1 MKITKTL
8 ALGATAMAILTAA
21 VPLAAQ
27 DREAPPAASEAR
39 PFTLPTVTRYELPNG
54 MQVTLVPYGKT
65 PQVSI
70 VAAVRTG
77 NIDEGD
83 NVWLADMAG
92 DMMQKGSGGRTAAQ
106 IAEAAANMGG
116 GLSLGVGADV
126 VTAGT
131 GVLAEFAPQAVQ
143 LMADLLIRP
152 DFPASELEK
161 VRADRLRNL
170 SVARSTPDGMAGEA
184 FDGALYPGHTYG
196 KTYPTNEQLAGYTL
210 DQVKAFH
217 AANFGAQ
224 RTHIYVV
231 GQFDEAAMRAA
242 IEKSFGGWK
251 KGPVANRLDSP
262 DVDAPGVILIDRP
275 GAPQS
280 TLRIGQRVAAQNGDL
295 RFVAANTLLG
305 GYFSSRIT
313 RNIREDKG
321 YTYSPGS
328 GVAQRVHG
336 ANWTQFADVTA
347 EATGPSITEILKE
360 VRRMQT
366 EAPSAKEVQGI
377 KNYMNGT
384 FVIGLASRGGV
395 ANQLVNLDLLGLGPQ
410 FLNTY
415 VDKVSALTPEDLRAA
430 TAQHLP
436 IENLTYV
443 VVGPLDS
450 VRPQL
455 EAVPELAGKLPE

>member
-1 MKITKTL
+1 MKIIKTL
-8 ALGATAMAILTAA
+8 ALGATAISACAMAA
-21 VPLAAQ
+21 PLAAQ
-27 DREAPPAASEAR
+27 EREAPPAAAEAR
-39 PFTLPTVTRYELPNG
+39 PFTLPAVTRYKLPNG

-70 VAAVRTG
+70 VTAVRTG
-77 NIDEGD
+77 NIDEGE

-92 DMMQKGSGGRTAAQ
+92 EMMQKGAGGRTAAQ

-116 GLSLGVGADV
+116 SLSLGVGGDV
-126 VTAGT
+126 VTAST

-143 LMADLLIRP
+143 LLADVLISP

-161 VRADRLRNL
+161 VRADMLRNL
-170 SVARSTPDGMAGEA
+170 SVARSTPGGMAGEA
-184 FDGALYPGHTYG
+184 FDAALFPGHPYG
-196 KTYPTNEQLAGYTL
+196 ATFPTNDQLSGYTL

-217 AANFGAQ
+217 ATNFGAQ
-224 RTHIYVV
+224 RAHIYVV
-231 GQFDEAAMRAA
+231 GQFDDATMRAA

-251 KGPVANRLDSP
+251 QGVAASKIDSP

-280 TLRIGQRVAAQNGDL
+280 TLRIGQRVAAQEGDL
-295 RFVAANTLLG
+295 RFIAANTLLG

-321 YTYSPGS
+321 YTYSPGA
-328 GVAQRVHG
+328 GVSQRVHG
-336 ANWTQFADVTA
+336 ANWTQYADVTA

-360 VRRMQT
+360 IRLMQT
-366 EAPSAKEVQGI
+366 EAPSGKEVAGI
-377 KNYMNGT
+377 KNYMNGI
-384 FVIGLASRGGV
+384 FILGLASRAGV

-415 VDKVSALTPEDLRAA
+415 VDKVSALTAEDLRAA
-430 TAQHLP
+430 TAQYLP
-436 IENLTYV
+436 IDSMTYV

-450 VRPQL
+450 VRSQL
-455 EAVPELAGKLPE
+455 EAVPELAGLLPE